1 MKSLTR
7 HIPNFITLC
16 SLLSGTVGIVAVF
29 QWDVRYGAYF
39 IWVGAL
45 LDFLDG
51 FFARLLGAYSEI
63 GKELDSLADM
73 VTFGLLPAFMMFGIL
88 SAFPHVHPYLPY
100 MSFIIPVLSALRL
113 AKFNIDI
120 RQKEDFIGLPTPA
133 NALLLSGIPFMTDI
147 DFLHFTGSPVF
158 ISLTLLIGSLLMI
171 SPIRFVSLK
180 FKNLKTGDN
189 LHRLAIIIAALLFLI
204 LFNIKGVTPALVSY
218 IIISLLANL
227 FAKRKAE
234 SFN

>member
-88 SAFPHVHPYLPY
+88 SAFPHVHPFLPAEGRFHRFANPGECITPERDSVY
-100 MSFIIPVLSALRL
+100 DRYRFSSF
-113 AKFNIDI
+113 
-120 RQKEDFIGLPTPA
+120 
-133 NALLLSGIPFMTDI
+133 
-147 DFLHFTGSPVF
+147 
-158 ISLTLLIGSLLMI
+158 
-171 SPIRFVSLK
+171 
-180 FKNLKTGDN
+180 
-189 LHRLAIIIAALLFLI
+189 HRLTGIYFPYPAYRIFTDDIADPFC
-204 LFNIKGVTPALVSY
+204 FTQV
-218 IIISLLANL
+218 
-227 FAKRKAE
+227 
-234 SFN
+234 